1 MQILFNLT
9 GVAGSLLIL
18 LGFYRTSIGRW
29 SGKSLLYEL
38 DNLVG
43 AALIVVYQVHF
54 HAYVTVVLNV
64 IWVIV
69 AFRGATS
76 VIERHQSKPK
86 RRSKS

>member
-1 MQILFNLT
+1 MTILYNT
-9 GVAGSLLIL
+9 IGAVGSLLIL
-18 LGFYRTSIGRW
+18 LGFYRISIGRW

-54 HAYVTVVLNV
+54 HAYITVVLNA

-69 AFRGATS
+69 AFRGVTS
-76 VIERHQSKPK
+76 IIERRKPK
-86 RRSKS
+86 GYRKT